1 MARLSLRVNS
11 NDAPKLACLQYK
23 NEPKLTIE
31 LLDTESENSEDAP
44 ETERWSDYVTKYVN
58 SDENVSPELRSHL
71 AAKPVFLPRCVRLRC
86 CNTYAV
92 VVGVVSARTLNSS
105 TCDKSDHYHLAFW
118 RYQLLL

>member
-1 MARLSLRVNS
+1 MRG
-11 NDAPKLACLQYK
+11 CLQYK

-58 SDENVSPELRSHL
+58 SDENVTPELRSHL

-86 CNTYAV
+86 FV
-92 VVGVVSARTLNSS
+92 VFSDRFECSALLTLNSS
-105 TCDKSDHYHLAFW
+105 TSDS
-118 RYQLLL
+118 